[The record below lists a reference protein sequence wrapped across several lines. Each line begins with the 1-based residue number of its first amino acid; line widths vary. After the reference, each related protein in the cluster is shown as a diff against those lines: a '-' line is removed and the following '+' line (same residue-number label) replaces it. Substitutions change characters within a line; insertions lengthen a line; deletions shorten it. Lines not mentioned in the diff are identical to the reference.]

1 MRLKMLLK
9 NNVIYHD
16 IKKKS
21 FMYSGWKF
29 KDASVVQ
36 CQEHCFKFVL
46 KDFQRYG
53 QATRISSEL
62 DREHAKEIADSVSLP
77 LSIKFKTMKL

>member
-36 CQEHCFKFVL
+36 C
-46 KDFQRYG
+46 
-53 QATRISSEL
+53 
-62 DREHAKEIADSVSLP
+62 
-77 LSIKFKTMKL
+77 